1 MHTIN
6 MMSTIGQAFIIGAMK
21 HLEHPQS
28 EVIASLVDKGKHVR
42 KVKEWDAHLSKRTYD
57 KLKAEGVMP

>member
-1 MHTIN
+1 MRTIN

-21 HLEHPQS
+21 HLEHPQA
-28 EVIASLVDKGKHVR
+28 EVIASLVDKGKHMR
-42 KVKEWDAHLSKRTYD
+42 KVKGWDAHLTKRTYD